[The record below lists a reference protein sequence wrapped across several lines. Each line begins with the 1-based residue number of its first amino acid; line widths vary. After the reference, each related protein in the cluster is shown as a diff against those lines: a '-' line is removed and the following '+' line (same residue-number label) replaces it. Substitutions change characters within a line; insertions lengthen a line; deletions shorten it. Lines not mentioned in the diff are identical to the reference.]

1 MADIY
6 SVAQTYNNAGV
17 AITASNTGANAKR
30 AVVYYPGTAVAGASP
45 FSQFGTRELVLLKA
59 TAGSGT
65 PFAAST
71 LDDADSD
78 YFEAINTIADFGE
91 IYFVQRV
98 SDTVIAFM
106 IANDTRNGSETA
118 TPNTQAAT
126 YGRLETALGAAVT
139 GGLTFTVAAATLS

>member
-6 SVAQTYNNAGV
+6 SVRQTSDNSGTQIAAANA
-17 AITASNTGANAKR
+17 GANAKR
-30 AVVYYPGTAVAGASP
+30 AVVYYPGSAVAGASP
-45 FSQFGTRELVLLKA
+45 YSQFGTRELVLLKA

-78 YFEAINTIADFGE
+78 YFEAINAIQSHGE
-91 IYFVQRV
+91 LFYVTRV

-106 IANDTRNGSETA
+106 IAEDTRNGAEVGSNVQA
-118 TPNTQAAT
+118 TT
-126 YGRLETALGAAVT
+126 YGRLEAALGAAVS
-139 GGLTFTVAAATLS
+139 GSLTFTVAAASIS